1 MVFKFKQAHVATVQL
16 YADLQEQTSGK
27 MKTMRQDETIETPR

>member
-1 MVFKFKQAHVATVQL
+1 MWLLYWVWVAQL

-27 MKTMRQDETIETPR
+27 MKTVRQDEMIETLVVP